1 MIELKY
7 KSWNDINIKTFN
19 KLNNIKLED
28 YDDDSMLNA
37 NVKLLSILCD
47 VSEEEIESLSL
58 NEFGKL
64 VKEMAFIE
72 KPLPQTN
79 IKMLYRINDK
89 VYHLNTNI
97 KKMTTA
103 QYIDFQTLY
112 KQDKSNVAKILACF
126 MIPKGKKYGEYDI
139 DDVVKELNEYF
150 SIVEAETIMFFFAES
165 YQKLIT
171 NIRISLT
178 KQMNQNKKI
187 TPQMKKLM
195 NQAMDLWKDGV
206 GL

>member
-1 MIELKY
+1 MELKY
-7 KSWNDINIKTFN
+7 KSWDNITIKIFN
-19 KLNNIKLED
+19 KLNSIKLEE
-28 YDDDSMLNA
+28 YDDDSLLNA

-47 VSEEEIESLSL
+47 ADEQEIESLPL
-58 NEFGKL
+58 HEFGRL
-64 VKEMAFIE
+64 IKEMSFIE

-79 IKMLYRINDK
+79 IKMLYNINGN

-139 DDVVKELNEYF
+139 DDVVKELNEHF
-150 SIVEAETIMFFFAES
+150 SIVDAETIMFFFAES

>member
-1 MIELKY
+1 
-7 KSWNDINIKTFN
+7 
-19 KLNNIKLED
+19 
-28 YDDDSMLNA
+28 
-37 NVKLLSILCD
+37 
-47 VSEEEIESLSL
+47 
-58 NEFGKL
+58 
-64 VKEMAFIE
+64 MAFRGLNLNKCYTHHSYPGKSKDIE
-72 KPLPQTN
+72 NYPQ
-79 IKMLYRINDK
+79 IM
-89 VYHLNTNI
+89 
-97 KKMTTA
+97 
-103 QYIDFQTLY
+103 
-112 KQDKSNVAKILACF
+112 ACF
-126 MIPKGKKYGEYDI
+126 MVPKGKKYGEYDI

-150 SIVEAETIMFFFAES
+150 SIVDAETIMFFFAES